1 MKKLIS
7 ALLLIVAAFLL
18 VSCGKTGDCEL
29 CGKKDVS
36 LEEVEVM
43 GEEAWVCESCAAGFE
58 ALEDAADELKDLF

>member
-1 MKKLIS
+1 MKKWIS
-7 ALLLIVAAFLL
+7 VLVLIVMSLLL

-43 GEEAWVCESCAAGFE
+43 GEKGYVCESCAEGFQE
-58 ALEDAADELKDLF
+58 LEDLADELEGLM